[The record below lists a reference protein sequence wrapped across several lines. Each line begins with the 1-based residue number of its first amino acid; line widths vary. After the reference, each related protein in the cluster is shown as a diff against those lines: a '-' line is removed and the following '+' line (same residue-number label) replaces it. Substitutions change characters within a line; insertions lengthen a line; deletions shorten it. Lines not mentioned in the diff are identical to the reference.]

1 MSSFRSTWFHKVPA
15 MPAVAMTMIDK
26 EPRRRD
32 GIIPISDAIARWKR
46 AHPKGGMLAD
56 LRREWEKAAGARA
69 RVTRPKA
76 LRAGRLSVEVASSAV
91 LSELATLRKAEF
103 LSAVQAVEP
112 RVAEISFSVG
122 DGPWETPA

>member
-1 MSSFRSTWFHKVPA
+1 
-15 MPAVAMTMIDK
+15 MTLMIDK

-32 GIIPISDAIARWKR
+32 GVVPIGDAIARWKR

-56 LRREWEKAAGARA
+56 LRRDWDRAAGAWA

-76 LRAGRLSVEVASSAV
+76 LRAGALSVEVASSAV

-103 LSAVQAVEP
+103 LARVQEAEP
-112 RVAEISFSVG
+112 RVTEVSFSVG
-122 DGPWETPA
+122 DGPWENPA